1 MIVAIHQPHYLPWLG
16 YFAKMDQADVF
27 VLLDNVQFNKQE
39 WQNRNKIKT
48 SQGWQWLTV
57 PVLQRFP
64 QSIAEVRINQQV
76 RWQHKHWQALCSSYS
91 RAPYFRCY
99 AAGLAEMLAQPWE
112 RLVDLN
118 VRLVTVLRDALGLHT
133 PLLLASQLTDDPD
146 PVGRLVAICR
156 AVGATTYLAGPD
168 GKKYMDMTRF
178 TAHGIGVVEQQF
190 RHPVYP
196 QQFGAFLPAMAV
208 VDLLCNLGPASLTR
222 LRQAQQ
228 EEPPHDSSGHWGPS

>member
-16 YFAKMDQADVF
+16 YFAKMDQANAF
-27 VLLDNVQFNKQE
+27 VLLDNVQFKKQE

-64 QSIAEVRINQQV
+64 QMLVEVQINQRV
-76 RWQHKHWQALCSSYS
+76 RWQHKHWQALCSHYG

-99 AAGLAEMLAQPWE
+99 ETGFAEVLAQPWE

-118 VRLVTVLRDALGLHT
+118 VRMITVLRDALGIRT

-146 PVGRLVAICR
+146 PGGRLVAICQ
-156 AVGATTYLAGPD
+156 AVGARTYLAGPD
-168 GKKYMDMTRF
+168 GKQYMEMTRF
-178 TAHGIGVVEQQF
+178 AAHGIRVREQRF
-190 RHPVYP
+190 HHPVYT
-196 QQFGAFLPAMAV
+196 QQFGAFLPAMAA
-208 VDLLCNLGPASLTR
+208 VDLLFNMGPASLLQ

-228 EEPPHDSSGHWGPS
+228 EDPQ